1 MGGKKNIKKSNENK
15 METQNEHNSTSKRK
29 RIDITENDDI
39 LSSVD
44 EINNDG
50 SSKKKSTSR
59 KERKKQAIHVKSE
72 KGVEK
77 YLNGNKMDFKNII
90 IKKEPQSDNDME
102 NDKHRRNIIVSS
114 CEENGIDN
122 NTSSY
127 KTGTTSTYRGK
138 NKESKE
144 YKKVLSNYV
153 NEHSKMILDGAEE
166 NKKDVGNAN
175 NNNTTKKSKG
185 GIDERLFRW
194 VNALFSGETKDEE
207 ERNMEEDS
215 KFYGG
220 VKIQKVSTVVTA
232 NNNSNSKKHNT
243 DVKVA
248 EILDIVKLAESNN
261 LDESLNSPNISSL
274 AQNGSNENN
283 QTDDD
288 NDYEQD
294 AVAKR
299 DNTQITDYIYNGK
312 WEYPLSIYQKII
324 FKRPDHDYK
333 KWVCNC
339 TILCVVNLPLNA
351 SDAYLLKSLIDMYYK
366 HKNRDM
372 TLDLLD
378 LFDVEHIN
386 GFLEV
391 YGSVDD
397 TPRKYELLA
406 SHLGIIKFDVLFT
419 VGSSSHK
426 NEMVI
431 SNIYAIS
438 KKLYRPEEFPIG
450 SLGLLHFKNEKYA
463 KEFWTIFSNVPTII
477 NGKVIQLMPDV
488 NGLKIFVEASVYYLQ
503 PDSLFAQINYNE
515 LNMLLSSI
523 KAKLPS
529 IYKMMRLIKTH
540 FKQESIWNMIFADVD
555 ISFLDFYMEDIGQ
568 PQTPEEEQ
576 DDPKE
581 SNEAEE
587 QDESQKNNAE
597 NSVISFSKIEDNN
610 KVSFHLFK
618 TSSKDICVVHKVNE
632 VASKYICSVNLLIRV
647 YNTHI
652 NKYLL
657 EQGYCL
663 IACPYLNLETGKKV
677 ADFLKKFHLLDWI
690 YNSKDQTCYYYAFK
704 SILEAL
710 AVFKKNF
717 IASPFHNICSLFL
730 KFPFGI
736 VTAVYLNINPE
747 FIPKDIKT
755 TNPQKLMV
763 MKDDEEKLY
772 KHNHNPYNLSVM
784 KYLGIINPQKH
795 RQMTTN
801 NTQNRTNSAFKSS
814 LDNLCMYHINKQ
826 KKLRIISSTEE
837 FFIGRDKCLQHIVI
851 NKVFSYHLGL
861 PISVPKPVIP
871 LRKDPHCFKCVT
883 DFPEIITPTMDP
895 RQHDMSLGNEPPG
908 NRATPNI
915 NNHNTNN
922 RNRNPPAL
930 QNRNTRPSNSHTR
943 NPQPSNLNSNM
954 SRSAS
959 LNQNYLRHGNMRA
972 SNLNQ
977 ASFYPINMY
986 HPNYHPIGL
995 QQGGLHPSSLHPS
1008 NSQPSSIHPY
1018 NYQPSNTYPYNY
1030 QPSNIYPYNSQFS
1043 NIYPYNSQLS
1053 NIYLYNSQLSNI
1065 YPYNPYPSN
1074 IPPHNYRLY
1083 SMPPHNSRPSIMP
1096 HHNSQPSN
1104 MHPVNQQ
1111 AIIHQ
1116 LNNGQRNNMH
1126 TSIHAHNNIPQREL
1140 QNNRHNRIASHIE
1153 GSNSSSPDSLNRST
1167 HENNNSRNKLDTKR
1181 KHKGTS
1187 KSMNINNNT
1196 QIPNDS
1202 NSQKS
1207 INKCTNENYENT
1219 NSKNKRH
1226 KKSHR
1231 ISNLMNLECDNGEKH
1246 KKKSKIRTESYH
1258 EKNTDTPKYDERST
1272 TASNSQ
1278 PSSPGGS
1285 YTSEK
1290 NLKN

>member
-1 MGGKKNIKKSNENK
+1 MGEKKNIKKNDEIK
-15 METQNEHNSTSKRK
+15 MESQNEHSSTSKRK
-29 RIDITENDDI
+29 RVDIIENDDI
-39 LSSVD
+39 LSSAD
-44 EINNDG
+44 EISKDG
-50 SSKKKSTSR
+50 SSKKKGTSR
-59 KERKKQAIHVKSE
+59 KERKKQAILNVKSE
-72 KGVEK
+72 KGIEK
-77 YLNGNKMDFKNII
+77 YLNENKTDFKDII
-90 IKKEPQSDNDME
+90 IKKEPESDNEMKA
-102 NDKHRRNIIVSS
+102 DKRNRNIIISS

-127 KTGTTSTYRGK
+127 KTATASAYRGT

-153 NEHSKMILDGAEE
+153 NEHSKKVMDGAEE
-166 NKKDVGNAN
+166 KKKDVGNAN
-175 NNNTTKKSKG
+175 SNNTTNKSKG
-185 GIDERLFRW
+185 EIDERLFKW
-194 VNALFSGETKDEE
+194 VNALFSSETIEE
-207 ERNMEEDS
+207 EDQNMEEDS

-220 VKIQKVSTVVTA
+220 VKVQKVSTVVTA
-232 NNNSNSKKHNT
+232 NNNSNSKKINT
-243 DVKVA
+243 DIKVA
-248 EILDIVKLAESNN
+248 EVLDVVKLPESNN

-274 AQNGSNENN
+274 AQNGNNENN
-283 QTDDD
+283 RTDENSD
-288 NDYEQD
+288 NEQ
-294 AVAKR
+294 AAAERESTK
-299 DNTQITDYIYNGK
+299 ITDYIYNGK
-312 WEYPLSIYQKII
+312 LEYPLSIYQKII

-339 TILCVVNLPLNA
+339 TILCAVNLPLNA

-372 TLDLLD
+372 TLDILD

-391 YGSVDD
+391 YASVDD
-397 TPRKYELLA
+397 TPKKYELLA

-463 KEFWTIFSNVPTII
+463 KEFWTIFSNVSTII
-477 NGKVIQLMPDV
+477 NGKVIQLMPDI

-523 KAKLPS
+523 KTKLPD
-529 IYKMMRLIKTH
+529 IYKMMRLIKRH

-568 PQTPEEEQ
+568 PQPSEEEKN
-576 DDPKE
+576 DPNE
-581 SNEAEE
+581 PNEAEE
-587 QDESQKNNAE
+587 QDESQRNNGE
-597 NSVISFSKIEDNN
+597 NSIISFSKIEDNN
-610 KVSFHLFK
+610 RVSLHLFK
-618 TSSKDICVVHKVNE
+618 TSSKDICVIHKVNE
-632 VASKYICSVNLLIRV
+632 MPSKYICSVSLLIRI

-652 NKYLL
+652 NKYLM
-657 EQGYCL
+657 EKGYCL

-747 FIPKDIKT
+747 FIPREIKT

-763 MKDDEEKLY
+763 MKEDEERLY

-795 RQMTTN
+795 QQMNSN
-801 NTQNRTNSAFKSS
+801 NTQNRTHNTFNSS
-814 LDNLCMYHINKQ
+814 LDNLCAYHINKQ

-837 FFIGRDKCLQHIVI
+837 FFIGRDKSLHHIIV

-861 PISVPKPVIP
+861 PISIRKPALP
-871 LRKDPHCFKCVT
+871 LRKDPRCYKCVT

-895 RQHDMSLGNEPPG
+895 RQYDMPLGNEPPG
-908 NRATPNI
+908 NRTTPNI
-915 NNHNTNN
+915 SNNNTNN
-922 RNRNPPAL
+922 RNRHPPPL
-930 QNRNTRPSNSHTR
+930 QNRNTRPSNLHTR
-943 NPQPSNLNSNM
+943 NAQPSNLNSNM
-954 SRSAS
+954 PRSSS
-959 LNQNYLRHGNMRA
+959 LNQNNSHHGNVRLT
-972 SNLNQ
+972 NLNQ
-977 ASFYPINMY
+977 ASFYPINLH
-986 HPNYHPIGL
+986 HPSYQAIGL
-995 QQGGLHPSSLHPS
+995 QQGTLHPSSLHPN
-1008 NSQPSSIHPY
+1008 NSQPSNFHSHNSQLATIH
-1018 NYQPSNTYPYNY
+1018 PYNY
-1030 QPSNIYPYNSQFS
+1030 QPSNIYPYNPQFS
-1043 NIYPYNSQLS
+1043 NIYPYNSQLP
-1053 NIYLYNSQLSNI
+1053 NIYPYISQLPNI
-1065 YPYNPYPSN
+1065 YPYNPHPSN
-1074 IPPHNYRLY
+1074 IPSHNYRPYSIPPHNYRH
-1083 SMPPHNSRPSIMP
+1083 P
-1096 HHNSQPSN
+1096 N

-1111 AIIHQ
+1111 AIIPQ
-1116 LNNGQRNNMH
+1116 LNNDQSNNTH
-1126 TSIHAHNNIPQREL
+1126 TSTHAHTNTAQREL
-1140 QNNRHNRIASHIE
+1140 QNSPHNRIAPHAE
-1153 GSNSSSPDSLNRST
+1153 GSHSSSPNSLNRST
-1167 HENNNSRNKLDTKR
+1167 QENNNSRNELETKR
-1181 KHKGTS
+1181 KHKGIS
-1187 KSMNINNNT
+1187 KSANINNNT
-1196 QIPNDS
+1196 QISHDS

-1207 INKCTNENYENT
+1207 ISKCSSESSENN
-1219 NSKNKRH
+1219 NSKNKRP

-1231 ISNLMNLECDNGEKH
+1231 SNNLVNLECDDEEKN
-1246 KKKSKIRTESYH
+1246 KKKSKIRTESPQ
-1258 EKNTDTPKYDERST
+1258 EKNTNTSEYDEGST
-1272 TASNSQ
+1272 TATNSQ
-1278 PSSPGGS
+1278 PLSPGES
-1285 YTSEK
+1285 YSSEK
-1290 NLKN
+1290 TITN